1 MIHDKTVF
9 TFWTDARF
17 NFLNPLTMKKC
28 IDKIE
33 GNGGYHH
40 VMIHV
45 KIHVVEN
52 VVGLPRA
59 FRIISSH
66 LCPFGVFRDSGMTSP
81 PPPQSVT
88 VKLKR

>member
-1 MIHDKTVF
+1 
-9 TFWTDARF
+9 
-17 NFLNPLTMKKC
+17 
-28 IDKIE
+28 
-33 GNGGYHH
+33 
-40 VMIHV
+40 MIHV
-45 KIHVVEN
+45 KIHVVSH

-88 VKLKR
+88 VKLKDKIITCCEFNEEPTYD